1 MFPEIHIQLTR
12 WRFRAI
18 LSPQKL
24 WGNYRRGNV
33 LETIFA
39 KIQRITVMVLAGML
53 VIVVILSTA
62 HLGLL
67 IGEEIW
73 QSPRFLLPV
82 QGLLDIFGYFLLVLI
97 GVELLETLRAYL
109 KQDVI
114 HVRVVLE
121 VALIAMARKAIIQE
135 PGAAPGMALFG
146 TAALIVAL
154 ALAFYFERRTER
166 TEKRQPE
173 A

>member
-1 MFPEIHIQLTR
+1 MERALT
-12 WRFRAI
+12 
-18 LSPQKL
+18 
-24 WGNYRRGNV
+24 
-33 LETIFA
+33 
-39 KIQRITVMVLAGML
+39 KIQRSTVMVLAAML

-62 HLGLL
+62 HLGVL
-67 IGEEIW
+67 IGEEVW
-73 QSPRFLLPV
+73 RSPRFLIPV

-135 PGAAPGMALFG
+135 PDDAHGLALFG
-146 TAALIVAL
+146 SAALIL
-154 ALAFYFERRTER
+154 ALAVAFYVERRTGE
-166 TEKRQPE
+166 
-173 A
+173 